1 MQTQSLP
8 STNTFIIFFKKKN
21 TSDERNDSNLSTAFD
36 ISGNYT
42 FLVKPALK
50 LNQKK

>member
-8 STNTFIIFFKKKN
+8 STNTFIIFLKKN
-21 TSDERNDSNLSTAFD
+21 ASDERNDSNLSTAFD